1 MVTMGAKARIGE
13 ASLLVAVLA
22 AIPGLMM
29 FDWIYWWAGRRWG
42 KRAIDF
48 FLGNHPK
55 AEQRTARLERIFHRF
70 GWIAIVIAYFQPSR
84 TC

>member
-1 MVTMGAKARIGE
+1 MSGMITMGAKSRVGE
-13 ASLLVAVLA
+13 ASLVVAVIA

-48 FLGNHPK
+48 FLGNHPRPRSGPRGWSGI
-55 AEQRTARLERIFHRF
+55 RTASA
-70 GWIAIVIAYFQPSR
+70 GWRS
-84 TC
+84 